1 MGHWVFGLVGLLGNV
16 WVGLLRFFFYNKIKI
31 MNHLIYITTF
41 NLNLKTLKKRSS
53 KTILNFTVPL
63 KMSKAFLIFL
73 AHKTIY

>member
-1 MGHWVFGLVGLLGNV
+1 MGWLGYWAMFGLGYLD
-16 WVGLLRFFFYNKIKI
+16 FSFIIKI